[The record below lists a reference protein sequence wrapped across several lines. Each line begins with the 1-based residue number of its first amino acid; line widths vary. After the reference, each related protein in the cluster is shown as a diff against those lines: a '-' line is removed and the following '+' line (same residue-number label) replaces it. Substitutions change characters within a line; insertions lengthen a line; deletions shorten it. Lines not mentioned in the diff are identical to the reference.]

1 MLKASLMKAVRAQPD
16 PLPGPGRSDPPGRK
30 ANCQP
35 SPGILPAEGWRSPG
49 SRAVVALLVER
60 HRESV
65 YRLALR
71 MTRNASDADDAA
83 QHTFLQA
90 HRKNQLVPRWLGH
103 PDVAASHRAELQPDA
118 PSRRGSPSLRA
129 APGRAPPG
137 SPLGRALVESSEGA
151 DELLDRK
158 RLAQRVRDALAQ
170 LDEPQRAALVLRELE
185 GLSSQDAAAA
195 LGVSPELVRQRAHR
209 ARLRLRKILAGSV
222 AERVPG

>member
-1 MLKASLMKAVRAQPD
+1 MKAVRAQPD

-35 SPGILPAEGWRSPG
+35 SPGILPAEGWRGPG

-90 HRKNQLVPRWLGH
+90 HRKISSFRGGSDIRTWL
-103 PDVAASHRAELQPDA
+103 HRIALNC
-118 PSRRGSPSLRA
+118 SLMHRRA
-129 APGRAPPG
+129 AGRHRFEPLQAAPPPG

-170 LDEPQRAALVLRELE
+170 LDEPQRAALVLREVE